1 MVDLF
6 MLLSGQLNAFESIS
20 YLPTCIM
27 KQFSYVVIHGKV
39 ENLPAVLYQAQCLV
53 DQVFSAV
60 PVGVLESV
68 IQY

>member
-1 MVDLF
+1 
-6 MLLSGQLNAFESIS
+6 
-20 YLPTCIM
+20 M